1 MLNQGVQK
9 GLYTGKEATLTLWQL
24 TWKKCPKLTV
34 FPFPVV
40 PTKKLAESV
49 LTLMNLQNT
58 PTPCPSNVSRKEGFK
73 RIGGA
78 TL

>member
-49 LTLMNLQNT
+49 LLL
-58 PTPCPSNVSRKEGFK
+58 
-73 RIGGA
+73 
-78 TL
+78 